1 MELFLLHL
9 ADDFS
14 TWAGGGGKGS
24 SANSG
29 LVAHSICTV
38 DGMDTTTFKHKFLIS
53 HASTPE
59 MDSGF
64 NLNL

>member
-1 MELFLLHL
+1 MSILGL
-9 ADDFS
+9 
-14 TWAGGGGKGS
+14 GGGGGE
-24 SANSG
+24 G
-29 LVAHSICTV
+29 VVQLILVWETFFMLARSICTV
-38 DGMDTTTFKHKFLIS
+38 DGMDTTTFNQKFLIS